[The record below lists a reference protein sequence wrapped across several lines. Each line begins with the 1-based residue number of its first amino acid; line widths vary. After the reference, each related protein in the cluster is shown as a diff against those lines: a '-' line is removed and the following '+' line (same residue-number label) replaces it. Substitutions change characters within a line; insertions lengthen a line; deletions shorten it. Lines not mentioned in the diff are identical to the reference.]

1 MEELQKNNYGFSLP
15 DDYDFNTS
23 EILNRIEIEKEVSAF
38 PLLNQIRKESK
49 KAFLIPDTFFPEIME
64 LSFLE
69 KITNGKEV
77 RKNAKIFSVSGFFR
91 KAAVIFF
98 AVIFSMLIYYIL
110 KDHTKKNINSVY
122 MNGGKDT
129 CLTLA
134 CIEKE
139 ELVKELFYEI
149 SDEEIDNYH

>member
-1 MEELQKNNYGFSLP
+1 
-15 DDYDFNTS
+15 
-23 EILNRIEIEKEVSAF
+23 
-38 PLLNQIRKESK
+38 
-49 KAFLIPDTFFPEIME
+49 ME

-69 KITNGKEV
+69 KITDEKEK
-77 RKNAKIFSVSGFFR
+77 RKNAKILNISGLFR

-122 MNGGKDT
+122 VNGGKDT

-149 SDEEIDNYH
+149 SDEEIDNYN